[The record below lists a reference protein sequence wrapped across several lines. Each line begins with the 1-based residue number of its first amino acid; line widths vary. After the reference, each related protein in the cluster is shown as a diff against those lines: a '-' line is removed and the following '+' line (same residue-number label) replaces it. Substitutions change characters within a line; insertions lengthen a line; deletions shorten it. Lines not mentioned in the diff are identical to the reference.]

1 MKTLLCVLL
10 SAVAFAQTKTPD
22 LCVPPP
28 SGTAPALPAHLM
40 TGQGTEYIHFQITTT
55 NPDAQKFF
63 NQGIAQLHSF
73 WATEAERS
81 FLQAAELDPS
91 APMPWFGVAMVAA
104 GDYRP
109 RFQLDQIAEIG
120 RGSNAPNQRAKAA
133 AERALALAE
142 VPGKATDLEKMYI
155 AAIAARRIPGAKG
168 PDDGY
173 IDGLRAIVAKYP
185 HEVEAKLY
193 LALHLMRG
201 YELPSHTPRS
211 TTMEAVAMLKE
222 LLVEAPVHPGV
233 HHYIIHG
240 FEGSTF
246 AKDAWPSCKRYAE
259 LVPNIPHALHMPGH
273 IYSITGRM
281 ADAEKSFS
289 DAAVNEL
296 GYIHADA
303 LYGTGHH
310 GHNVHYLSTAYAFD
324 GKYDKAEEAARSL
337 LTFKENPR
345 ELSQPDNSSTAYRQ
359 GWFALLRTMVLSE
372 NWDRIL
378 DGQSIPVYDRPR
390 EQSWL
395 HWARGLA
402 EAAKGN
408 AAAANQEAKQMDSFL
423 KQYEEQMKRKP
434 PAELTVAR
442 QELDG
447 HILAAENKIDQAMKT
462 LKSASTAQRKLRYS
476 EPPFYPRPVSEAMGE
491 IAMRHGKIAEA
502 ELAFRTTLED
512 LPGSARSVNGLREI
526 QTKST
531 GAVAALR

>member
-10 SAVAFAQTKTPD
+10 SAAAFAQKQSPD

-40 TGQGTEYIHFQITTT
+40 TGQGTEYIHFKITTT
-55 NPDAQKFF
+55 NPEAQKFF
-63 NQGIAQLHSF
+63 DQGIAQLHSF
-73 WATEAERS
+73 WAVEAERS

-91 APMPWFGVAMVAA
+91 APMPWFGVAMVAS

-120 RGSNAPNQRAKAA
+120 RGPSGPNKRVKDA
-133 AERALALAE
+133 AERAVSLAQ

-155 AAIAARRIPGAKG
+155 AAIAARRIPGAKN
-168 PDDGY
+168 PEDGY

-193 LALHLMRG
+193 LALHIMRG
-201 YELPSHTPRS
+201 YELPSHTPRPGS
-211 TTMEAVAMLKE
+211 MEAVALLKE
-222 LLVEAPVHPGV
+222 LLVEAPDHPGT

-273 IYSITGRM
+273 IYSITGRLT
-281 ADAEKSFS
+281 DAEKSFS

-296 GYIHADA
+296 GYIKADS

-310 GHNVHYLSTAYAFD
+310 GHNVNYLSTAYAFD
-324 GKYDKAEEAARSL
+324 GKYAQAEEAARSL

-345 ELSQPDNSSTAYRQ
+345 EAAQPDSSTTAYRQ
-359 GWFALLRTMVLSE
+359 GWFALMRAMVLSE

-390 EQSWL
+390 EQAWL
-395 HWARGLA
+395 HWAMGLA
-402 EAAKGN
+402 QAGKGN
-408 AAAANQEAKQMDSFL
+408 AAAASEEAKQMDSFL

-434 PAELTVAR
+434 PVELAVAR

-447 HILAAENKIDQAMKT
+447 HILAAENKIDQSLKA
-462 LKSASTAQRKLRYS
+462 LKSASAAQRKLRYS
-476 EPPFYPRPVSEAMGE
+476 EPPLYPRPVSEAIGE
-491 IAMRHGKIAEA
+491 IAMRHGKTVEA
-502 ELAFRTTLED
+502 EVAFRTTLED
-512 LPGSARSVNGLREI
+512 LPGSARSLSGL
-526 QTKST
+526 QQVQSKPT
-531 GAVAALR
+531 GTAAALR